1 MQNQNQIQPMH
12 NQNQIQQQQPT
23 NTNDLVNLVRNYV
36 HYDNLTNNYN
46 KQGLAARK
54 LKNDFEHKIIQ
65 YLRGQH
71 MENAVIQ
78 VSGAF
83 LQLSE
88 EKTAPSLSITNLKK
102 WLTSYYAQKGNSI
115 NETDAILRH
124 ISLQKNNETQITSTL
139 KKSASPVQLPLP
151 PGQTNNSLKN

>member
-1 MQNQNQIQPMH
+1 MSVQPAGGASD
-12 NQNQIQQQQPT
+12 IGT
-23 NTNDLVNLVRNYV
+23 WVRNYV

-102 WLTSYYAQKGNSI
+102 V
-115 NETDAILRH
+115 AI
-124 ISLQKNNETQITSTL
+124 
-139 KKSASPVQLPLP
+139 KS
-151 PGQTNNSLKN
+151 